1 MDPLR
6 KINGFTSQYED
17 CFLKKSY
24 LRCINALEI
33 KFQKLPYMKKLFTSV
48 WLFCVCLTV
57 TAQQSEIP
65 EPTLD
70 PESCTSI
77 MVGKKA
83 STDGSVI
90 TSHTCDGGYRT
101 WMDIVPAATYPND
114 TIQTIYTG
122 RMHTEYAE
130 GTRGMIAKGTIPEA
144 KATYQFLNTAYPCLN
159 EKQLGIGETTITG
172 RKELVNKNGMFMI
185 EELERI
191 ALQRCTTAR
200 EAIQLM
206 GQLIKQYGYGDWGEC
221 LTIADPKEV
230 WHFEVFGEG
239 PDKIGG
245 VWAAIRIPDDEVG
258 VSANIPRI
266 SKVDLKD
273 KANCMASDNVFE
285 AAKRLG
291 YWDGKEPFCFWKAYG
306 GGRKAY
312 SVRELF
318 ILNKLAPSLG
328 LTDELEELPFT
339 VKPEKPVAATDVM
352 ALLTETYEGTEQD
365 MTQNLKVTRKN
376 KETNQMETVVS
387 PVANPW
393 MTTDMVDMLNGVK
406 QGTVNRL
413 RLVAVPQCSYSTV
426 IQLRDWLPD
435 AIGGVAW
442 VAFDNPGESPRV
454 PIFAGTK
461 DLPACFKICGQ
472 HRYREDAAIWT
483 YRRANKLATVRWGVT
498 RNAIESARDYFVEK
512 GQTEL
517 PFVESRYKTL
527 VEQKGEEAAKAYLTD
542 YTSDFAGA
550 TLLRWKEMGDDFWYQ
565 FRRGF

>member
-57 TAQQSEIP
+57 AAQQSEIP

-101 WMDIVPAATYPND
+101 RMDIVPAATYPND

-144 KATYQFLNTAYPCLN
+144 KTTFQFLNTAYPCLN

-206 GQLIKQYGYGDWGEC
+206 GQLIKQYG
-221 LTIADPKEV
+221 
-230 WHFEVFGEG
+230 
-239 PDKIGG
+239 
-245 VWAAIRIPDDEVG
+245 
-258 VSANIPRI
+258 
-266 SKVDLKD
+266 
-273 KANCMASDNVFE
+273 
-285 AAKRLG
+285 
-291 YWDGKEPFCFWKAYG
+291 
-306 GGRKAY
+306 
-312 SVRELF
+312 
-318 ILNKLAPSLG
+318 
-328 LTDELEELPFT
+328 
-339 VKPEKPVAATDVM
+339 
-352 ALLTETYEGTEQD
+352 
-365 MTQNLKVTRKN
+365 
-376 KETNQMETVVS
+376 
-387 PVANPW
+387 
-393 MTTDMVDMLNGVK
+393 
-406 QGTVNRL
+406 
-413 RLVAVPQCSYSTV
+413 
-426 IQLRDWLPD
+426 
-435 AIGGVAW
+435 
-442 VAFDNPGESPRV
+442 
-454 PIFAGTK
+454 
-461 DLPACFKICGQ
+461 
-472 HRYREDAAIWT
+472 
-483 YRRANKLATVRWGVT
+483 
-498 RNAIESARDYFVEK
+498 
-512 GQTEL
+512 
-517 PFVESRYKTL
+517 
-527 VEQKGEEAAKAYLTD
+527 
-542 YTSDFAGA
+542 
-550 TLLRWKEMGDDFWYQ
+550 
-565 FRRGF
+565 